1 LWDFRAGPAPRAR
14 AVIAAHAGGCEVYP
28 PVPAGIARRAGME
41 RGQVLVQ
48 SKHRRSLQA
57 VLPRWRVE
65 LEQLGERRV
74 RWNIDVDPLSFA

>member
-1 LWDFRAGPAPRAR
+1 
-14 AVIAAHAGGCEVYP
+14 
-28 PVPAGIARRAGME
+28 ME

-48 SKHRRSLQA
+48 SSDRRSLQTF
-57 VLPRWRVE
+57 LPLWRTE